1 MKKVRSTEIQVSMN
15 NLALIFTF
23 FFINIFSQNNHLLL
37 TEDSDSTSIKYVKE
51 MCKFFN
57 ISEIQ
62 NVNSE
67 FVFRFWNTSNVLEI
81 KKNGDKIE
89 GRLIYAAKNQDKKN
103 DFFRKEF
110 IIPGNLSQLVYEN
123 VSKDNFL
130 KIPNDN
136 LDLNS
141 MGFDGNAYYYET
153 KKWDQYSIK
162 NYLTAMSYKD
172 EGKSY
177 TDFNDF
183 LNSKIDYE
191 NYFKQFYAENP
202 FIAYTY
208 YGVPYSVINFLKT
221 NKEIRKYNRQ
231 KRKNSKP

>member
-1 MKKVRSTEIQVSMN
+1 MK
-15 NLALIFTF
+15 NLTLIFTF

-62 NVNSE
+62 NVNAE

-81 KKNGDKIE
+81 KKNGDEIE
-89 GRLIYAAKNQDKKN
+89 GRLIYAAKNQDKIN

-110 IIPGNLSQLVYEN
+110 IIPQNLSQIIYEN

-136 LDLNS
+136 LNLNS
-141 MGFDGNAYYYET
+141 MGLDGKIYCYET
-153 KKWDQYSIK
+153 KKWNQYSIK

-172 EGKSY
+172 DGQSY
-177 TDFNDF
+177 LDFNDF

-191 NYFKQFYAENP
+191 NYFKQFDAEVP
-202 FIAYTY
+202 FINYTY
-208 YGVPYSVINFLKT
+208 YGVAYVVTKAYKLKT